1 MPIATLR
8 SLGSYIIFLGIL
20 TVVCDS
26 TCDKIACDGDAVF
39 VLSAAQLLKKSSE

>member
-1 MPIATLR
+1 MA
-8 SLGSYIIFLGIL
+8 
-20 TVVCDS
+20 CDS